1 MESKYKCPRC
11 FTVSC
16 CLDCVRHHKRAHAC
30 SGVRNKSRYIATS
43 QFTDLDMLNGEERKF
58 IRKVRMPLTPCL
70 RFPDYRLL
78 EEVDRSVDNYSR
90 DSLKR
95 ITNKGEEAKPLPK
108 VNPRGEPLVFNH
120 SLPITFQ
127 YLLSLRDACKRR
139 KTRIHF
145 LPPCSRG
152 GSRTRPASS
161 TTPTSSTGRS
171 TSSSRIAR
179 GVKIRGLS
187 SRGEMKVFVFIREV
201 FKICRG

>member
-145 LPPCSRG
+145 LPALL
-152 GSRTRPASS
+152 TRRKQNS
-161 TTPTSSTGRS
+161 TRLIYDTDVINWKVDLVFPHCQRS
-171 TSSSRIAR
+171 ENQRIVIPR
-179 GVKIRGLS
+179 
-187 SRGEMKVFVFIREV
+187 
-201 FKICRG
+201 